1 MRRTEGSRLLLAH
14 PRVRIM
20 ALCKVPKNTVSQWC
34 SGTRIPCMEHRVTL
48 VSLDIPVRAW
58 DYEPRRMP
66 PARAIGGKVT
76 VDAAHAPVRGEIE
89 PPAHG
94 GET

>member
-20 ALCKVPKNTVSQWC
+20 ALCKVPKSTVSMWC
-34 SGTRIPCMEHRVTL
+34 SGTRIPMMAHRVTL
-48 VSLDIPVRAW
+48 VELGIPLRAW

-66 PARAIGGKVT
+66 LT
-76 VDAAHAPVRGEIE
+76 
-89 PPAHG
+89 
-94 GET
+94 